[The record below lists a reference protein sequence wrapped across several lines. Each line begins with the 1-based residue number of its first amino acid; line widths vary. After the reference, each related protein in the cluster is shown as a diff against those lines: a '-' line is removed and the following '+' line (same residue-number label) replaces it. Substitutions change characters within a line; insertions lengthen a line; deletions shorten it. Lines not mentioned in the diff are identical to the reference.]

1 MGPAKGSRA
10 LIPILEGRANHS
22 MSIIWLRVAAGLYS
36 FGLIYVLLFLFRKNS
51 RLFIPALVTF
61 SIGTV
66 LHLVAIVELWREA
79 GQFPLTNFFET
90 SSVCAFLIATFFL
103 AAYAYYRI
111 EVFSVCLFPLVF
123 FMTLIGATEFATP
136 NWTSEL
142 VRSAYLDIHIVTVL
156 IGYAALVLAALG
168 SVFYFLQERQLKKKG
183 DPKTWLKLPPLGT
196 LDGLIS
202 VSMNFG
208 FVFITIATISAVVWA
223 SAAKGMR
230 WIFEPEIAFFL
241 FTWAFYLAM
250 IFLRVT
256 AGWRGRRLAWMA
268 VAVLGC
274 SMITW
279 FTHVTLR
286 GPLIRGA
293 G

>member
-1 MGPAKGSRA
+1 
-10 LIPILEGRANHS
+10 
-22 MSIIWLRVAAGLYS
+22 MSILWLRVAAGLYAV
-36 FGLIYVLLFLFRKNS
+36 GLLYALLFLFR
-51 RLFIPALVTF
+51 RGTQFFIPALIAF

-66 LHLVAIVELWREA
+66 LHLVAIVELWSEA
-79 GQFPLTNFFET
+79 GRFPLTNFFET

-123 FMTLIGATEFATP
+123 FMTLIGATEFAQP
-136 NWTSEL
+136 NWTSGL
-142 VRSAYLDIHIVTVL
+142 VQSAYLDVHIVTVL

-183 DPKTWLKLPPLGT
+183 DPKPWLKLPPLGT

-202 VSMNFG
+202 VSMNVG
-208 FVFITIATISAVVWA
+208 FLFITIATLSAVVWA
-223 SAAKGMR
+223 SAVKGMQ
-230 WIFEPEIAFFL
+230 WIFDPEIAFFL

-279 FTHVTLR
+279 VTHVTLR
-286 GPLIRGA
+286 SPLIRGA
-293 G
+293 H